1 MEQQEKPKDIF
12 DLLKNIKKEIYA
24 FIVQQDNV
32 LHKKIEDME
41 CDIRKSEQR
50 MKDFAEIAD
59 DGLTTR
65 IDALEKQY
73 KHLQWHIAMIYITNF
88 LCIAVISAGILI
100 KHLLF

>member
-1 MEQQEKPKDIF
+1 MEKQEKPKDIF

-32 LHKKIEDME
+32 LHEKIAGIE
-41 CDIRKSEQR
+41 CDIGKSEQR
-50 MKDFAEIAD
+50 MKDFAKTAD

-88 LCIAVISAGILI
+88 MCIAVISAGILI
-100 KHLLF
+100 KMLV